1 MSDFRPPDHA
11 SAILVASISEA
22 ASRASAASIFTEVT
36 LVTDTEVKPP
46 SVVVLGGG
54 YGGLNAAKA
63 LDDVADVTLVDP
75 SGAFHHNVASWRAL
89 VEPAWIEKIFMPLNR
104 LLHNGRYL
112 HDRAVTA
119 DGRTVTLESG
129 TTLEPDYLVLATGS
143 QYPFPAKTGATDQ
156 QTGKD
161 RLQAAHD
168 ALLGAG
174 HALIVGAGPSGL
186 ELA

>member
-36 LVTDTEVKPP
+36 LVTDTEVKRP

-75 SGAFHHNVASWRAL
+75 SGAFHHNVAAWRAL
-89 VEPAWIEKIFMPLNR
+89 VEPSWIDKIFMPLNR
-104 LLHNGRYL
+104 LLHNGRFVR
-112 HDRAVTA
+112 DRAVA
-119 DGRTVTLESG
+119 VEGHTVTLGSG
-129 TTLEPDYLVLATGS
+129 AELNPDYLVLATGS
-143 QYPFPAKTGATDQ
+143 A
-156 QTGKD
+156 
-161 RLQAAHD
+161 
-168 ALLGAG
+168 
-174 HALIVGAGPSGL
+174 
-186 ELA
+186 